1 MQKRYATSC
10 DFLVIWCTNFLDFF
24 FNNVRFPGNSF
35 SYIKWLT
42 LLHDIKGEWCL
53 RTPWYWSLSH
63 WSILL
68 KFIAPIIEVGDL
80 WHAQCNLKP
89 SKQRDS
95 SLSNFVSDLKA
106 LFQYGR
112 KVHVSRLNITKII
125 PIYPLVS
132 SNSELDFQ
140 EKGKFLSTNILYR
153 SCTIY
158 FIWWIN
164 SPIKVD
170 CASF

>member
-1 MQKRYATSC
+1 MRLLVSSLLYDVRIFVTSSFIVH
-10 DFLVIWCTNFLDFF
+10 DFLGILFLTSNDL
-24 FNNVRFPGNSF
+24 P
-35 SYIKWLT
+35 Y
-42 LLHDIKGEWCL
+42 LHDIKGEWCL

-95 SLSNFVSDLKA
+95 SLFNFISDLKA

-112 KVHVSRLNITKII
+112 KVPVSRLNITKII